1 MIGHIAIVVILATS
15 VASLDVKVQDVDCG
29 VVGQLIPDPKNC
41 SRFYECTFSG
51 WVGLFCY
58 PGLQFNPATQECDLA
73 ENVQCEIDLNTK
85 LTNLEPC
92 QKVDQLKPD
101 VKNCSRFYECTL
113 AGWVGEACNPGLEF
127 NPDTLQCDYPAN
139 VKCATENTKYDVDC
153 GVVGQLIPDP
163 KNCSRFYECTYSG
176 WVGLFCYPG
185 LQFNP
190 ATQECDLAENVQ
202 CEIDLNTKLT
212 NLEPCQKVD
221 QLKPDV
227 KNCSRFYE
235 CTLAGWVGEACNPGL
250 EFNPDTL
257 QCDYPA
263 NVKCATENTKYVNL
277 EPCQKVDQLKP
288 DVKNCSR
295 FYECTLAGWVGEA
308 CNPGLEFNP
317 DTLQCDYPANVKCAT
332 ENTKHDIELEP
343 CLEVDQLIPDPKNC
357 SRFYEC
363 TLNGWVGLFCYPGL
377 EFNPKT
383 LQCDYPE
390 NVQCT
395 NESRVKISREEQAK
409 LEYSK
414 NIQKIKNQ
422 QPSCTSNNY
431 DELFPD
437 PSNCGR
443 FLECSSLGLVSMPCP
458 DGLFFN
464 RQTKL
469 CDYAWKVEC

>member
-263 NVKCATENTKYVNL
+263 NVKCATENTKY
-277 EPCQKVDQLKP
+277 
-288 DVKNCSR
+288 
-295 FYECTLAGWVGEA
+295 
-308 CNPGLEFNP
+308 
-317 DTLQCDYPANVKCAT
+317 
-332 ENTKHDIELEP
+332 DIELEP

-414 NIQKIKNQ
+414 NIQKIIKNQ

>member
-139 VKCATENTKYDVDC
+139 VKCATENTKY
-153 GVVGQLIPDP
+153 
-163 KNCSRFYECTYSG
+163 
-176 WVGLFCYPG
+176 
-185 LQFNP
+185 
-190 ATQECDLAENVQ
+190 A
-202 CEIDLNTKLT
+202 

-414 NIQKIKNQ
+414 NIQKIIKNQ